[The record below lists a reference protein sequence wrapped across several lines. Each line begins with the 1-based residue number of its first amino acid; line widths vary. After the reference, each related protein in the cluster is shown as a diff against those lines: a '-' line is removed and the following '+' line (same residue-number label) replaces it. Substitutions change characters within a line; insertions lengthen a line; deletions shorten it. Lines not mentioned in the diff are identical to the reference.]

1 MKKGKLAKI
10 IVIAVLI
17 LLNAASI
24 TLYVVDIVINQTPP
38 TENLFKALAA
48 VFICTGSL
56 VRVFVRKG
64 RRSLEYYE
72 SAYANDIKGAFENSF
87 LNRKKLLCALR
98 LYNED
103 NFGKALK
110 YLGELRPACQTHDDI
125 YAVGLFTGIV
135 FTDMGYDNDAIA
147 IYKQMIQMNV
157 TSTTIYGNL
166 GSIYSARGEYDDAI
180 ANMRLA
186 IQNDE
191 KNPASY
197 NNLAKLYF
205 DTFDFEN
212 AKKYALQSLK
222 INHKM
227 RQPATLLAIIFSIEG
242 DAANAEKYSHISV
255 ASGESPDRLNKAIQ
269 RYLSLKNQNKFG
281 ETEDFEEEDQE
292 ID

>member
-1 MKKGKLAKI
+1 MKKGNLAKI
-10 IVIAVLI
+10 IAATILI
-17 LLNAASI
+17 LLIIASI
-24 TLYVVDIVINQTPP
+24 TLYVVDIIINQTPP

-48 VFICTGSL
+48 IFICSGSL
-56 VRVFVRKG
+56 VRIFVRRG

-72 SAYANDIKGAFENSF
+72 SAYANDINGAFESSV

-103 NFGKALK
+103 NLGKALK
-110 YLGELRPACQTHDDI
+110 YLGELRPACQTREDV

-157 TSTTIYGNL
+157 TSATIYGNL
-166 GSIYSARGEYDDAI
+166 GSIYSSRGDYEDAI

-205 DTFDFEN
+205 DTFDLEN
-212 AKKYALQSLK
+212 AKKYALQALN

-227 RQPATLLAIIFSIEG
+227 RQPASLLAIIYSIEG
-242 DAANAEKYSHISV
+242 DTANAEKYSHISV
-255 ASGESPDRLNKAIQ
+255 ASGESPDRLNTAIQ
-269 RYLSLKNQNKFG
+269 RYLSLKNQNESD
-281 ETEDFEEEDQE
+281 ETEDFEEE
-292 ID
+292 IDE